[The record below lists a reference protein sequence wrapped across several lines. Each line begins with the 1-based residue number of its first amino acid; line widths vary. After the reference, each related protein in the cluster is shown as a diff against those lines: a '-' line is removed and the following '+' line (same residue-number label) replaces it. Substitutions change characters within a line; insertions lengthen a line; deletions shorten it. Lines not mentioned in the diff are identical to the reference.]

1 MKKIIAALLIGAM
14 LLCVTACSGDKK
26 DSSGKGSSA
35 VDLEKEFGIDFEA
48 AGEQV
53 LSDERADKETLK
65 ETKDEWLG
73 GNMTFALAE
82 DQKTYEDFKEHIGC
96 HASTY
101 TYNADDAERTFVWEA
116 DGDETAKLLAVFWET
131 PKGWTLYS
139 IGSTNLD

>member
-1 MKKIIAALLIGAM
+1 
-14 LLCVTACSGDKK
+14 
-26 DSSGKGSSA
+26 
-35 VDLEKEFGIDFEA
+35 
-48 AGEQV
+48 
-53 LSDERADKETLK
+53 
-65 ETKDEWLG
+65 
-73 GNMTFALAE
+73 MTFALAE

-116 DGDETAKLLAVFWET
+116 DGDATAKLLAVFWET